1 MIICKAP
8 LRISLGG
15 GGTDLPSWY
24 SKYGSYL
31 ITAAINKYIYVTISE
46 RKIFKDYWISYSRV
60 ENHAKLSNIEHTII
74 REILKN
80 FEFSNGLEIHT
91 ISELPGNTGMGSS
104 GSLSVAILHALAEYK
119 KQRIIKDDLAEKASS
134 IEMKINNYTSG
145 KQDQYISTYG
155 GLIELSISKAGK
167 VFSKRINIS
176 NKIKKKLCNN
186 LFLIY
191 SKKQRHASQVLTKQS
206 KSLKSDFNKKKL
218 MHTIQNL
225 AYETREILKKGN
237 LDQLGEIFDLHW
249 ETKKKFGNYMTT
261 NAIDD
266 LYHKLKLHG
275 STGGKIIGA
284 GGGGFILSYVPE
296 INQPKFLNFLKK
308 KKIQMIDWSFDN
320 CGSQIVFNDKKT

>member
-24 SKYGSYL
+24 TEHGCYL
-31 ITAAINKYIYVTISE
+31 ITAAINKYIYVTINE

-60 ENHAKLSNIEHTII
+60 ENQAKISNIEHTII

-80 FEFSNGLEIHT
+80 FKFSNGLEIHT

-104 GSLSVAILHALAEYK
+104 GSLGVATLHAISEYK
-119 KQRIIKDDLAEKASS
+119 KQRISKNKLAEKASS

-155 GLIELSISKAGK
+155 GLIELNISKNGK
-167 VFSKRINIS
+167 VFSKKVDIS
-176 NKIKKKLCNN
+176 NKTKKKLNKN

-191 SKKQRHASQVLTKQS
+191 SKKHRHASQVLAKQS
-206 KSLKSDFNKKKL
+206 KSLKSDINKKKL

-225 AYETREILKKGN
+225 AYETKQILNNGK
-237 LDQLGEIFDLHW
+237 LDQLGDIFDLHW
-249 ETKKKFGNYMTT
+249 RTKKNFGNYMST
-261 NAIDD
+261 NEIDD
-266 LYHKLKLHG
+266 LYYKLKLNG

-284 GGGGFILSYVPE
+284 GGGGFILCYVPE
-296 INQPKFLNFLKK
+296 INQIKFLNFLKK
-308 KKIQMIDWSFDN
+308 QKIQMIEWSFDN